1 MAATNIPVGS
11 ALARKVFGAALFANT
26 QRTPSLMN
34 NLTGP
39 APKQSDAEAKLK
51 GQTSPEMPIVRIT
64 DLSKSQGDTVS
75 VDLINQTGGKP
86 IMGDRMAEGK
96 GERLDTSSMD
106 IRIALTNKVVD
117 AGGKITAQR
126 KVQNMR
132 GPGMAYLNG
141 WSNRYNH
148 PSAFMPMAGRVG
160 SHGG

>member
-75 VDLINQTGGKP
+75 VDMNNQNGGKP
-86 IMGDRMAEGK
+86 NMGDR
-96 GERLDTSSMD
+96 
-106 IRIALTNKVVD
+106 
-117 AGGKITAQR
+117 KIGRAAWR
-126 KVQNMR
+126 
-132 GPGMAYLNG
+132 A
-141 WSNRYNH
+141 
-148 PSAFMPMAGRVG
+148 RVG
-160 SHGG
+160 QAGEKSGGTA